1 MRKIFAFL
9 CAVAL
14 LAALAVPAI
23 AQDTDLSWS
32 ERLALREQLS
42 DWNEWQPVEVPEG
55 VWVVGEDIPA
65 GLWAVTCES
74 GDYGRIAWGVSLN
87 ESGTDID
94 HFSRPADNTTV
105 YSSEFLPYE
114 VDELTTFFFQ
124 AVEGHYV
131 VISDAPLTF
140 TIPEFAVPE
149 TAIPAT
155 TEAATEATTEA
166 ATKAATEATQYNGFV
181 SDYVVNI
188 SSGKIH
194 IANRSCTNTIK
205 ESNRKEFHCTVE
217 ELEAMGYEKCG
228 RCW

>member
-1 MRKIFAFL
+1 MRKLFIVL

-23 AQDTDLSWS
+23 AEDPDLSWS

-55 VWVVGEDIPA
+55 VWVVGKDIPA
-65 GLWAVTCES
+65 GLWTCEA
-74 GDYGRIAWGVSLN
+74 GTYGHIAWGEKLN
-87 ESGTDID
+87 KSGTDISF
-94 HFSRPADNTTV
+94 FSWPRDDETIYNPEV
-105 YSSEFLPYE
+105 FLYE
-114 VDELTTFFFQ
+114 EENLTTCIFE
-124 AVEGHYV
+124 AVEGQYV
-131 VISDAPLTF
+131 VISENPLTF
-140 TIPEFAVPE
+140 TIPETAAPE
-149 TAIPAT
+149 TTVPAT

-166 ATKAATEATQYNGFV
+166 TQCSGAV

-194 IANRSCTNTIK
+194 IANMNCAASVK
-205 ESNRKEFHCTVE
+205 ESNRREYHCTVE